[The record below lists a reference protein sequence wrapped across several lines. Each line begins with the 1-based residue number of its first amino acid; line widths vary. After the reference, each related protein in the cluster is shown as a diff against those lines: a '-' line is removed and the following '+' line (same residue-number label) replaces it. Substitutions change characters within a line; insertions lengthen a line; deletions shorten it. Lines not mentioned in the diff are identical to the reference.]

1 MRNIYQLLPA
11 HGSRDMSTCDDS
23 LQRAREHFYTGLEH
37 IRASNYR
44 DAAIELRK
52 SLECAPDRL
61 STLVNLTAALLQLRR
76 YDEAETLIEKVRAQ
90 DPGSPEGLL
99 NESFLYLAR
108 RQYAPAL
115 AYLDKALAARG
126 DYAEAYSN
134 RGVILAQVGQ
144 LEAAV
149 ASFDE
154 ALHIRPDYAD
164 ALCHRGDALRELGRL
179 EAAVASYEQAIRV
192 RPNYE
197 YLTGTLLHTRM
208 QICDWADH
216 TASVVALGA
225 KIRSGQKASLGFP
238 VLALTSSAELQQRCA
253 QVFVRDKLP
262 PDESLGAFRKPSAPR
277 SKVRLGYF
285 SADFHDHATSHLMA
299 GLFEEHDRRRFETYA
314 FSFGPTRNDPMR
326 QRVSRAFDKFIEVRE
341 MSDRDVARLSREWG
355 VDIAIDLKGFTQ
367 GGRPGIFALR
377 AAPVQVNY
385 LGYPGTLG
393 AEYMDYLIA
402 DRIVVP
408 ESNLAYCTERLAYL
422 PSCYQANDR
431 QRTIANR
438 AFTRTELGLPQSGF
452 VYCCF
457 NNTYKI
463 SPEVFD
469 SWARILRQV
478 EGSVLWLLADNP
490 SATRNLR
497 REAAQRGIEAQRLVF
512 AERVPVAEHLGRH
525 RAADLFI
532 DTVPYNAHTTAS
544 DALWADLPLLTLQGA
559 AFQGRVASSLLTAIG
574 LPELVTTTP
583 EEYEAMAIRL
593 AREPELLTYFR
604 ARLSRNRLTQP
615 LFDTAL
621 FTRHIELAYSRMY
634 ERHCQGLPPLT
645 FDVSPAR

>member
-1 MRNIYQLLPA
+1 
-11 HGSRDMSTCDDS
+11 
-23 LQRAREHFYTGLEH
+23 LEH
-37 IRASNYR
+37 IRISNYR

-115 AYLDKALAARG
+115 ACLDKALAARG

-154 ALHIRPDYAD
+154 ALRIRPDYAD

-192 RPNYE
+192 RPDYE
-197 YLTGTLLHTRM
+197 YLTGTLLHARM
-208 QICDWADH
+208 QIGDWADH
-216 TASVVALGA
+216 AASVAALGA

-238 VLALTSSAELQQRCA
+238 VLALTSSAELQQHCA

-262 PDESLGAFRKPSAPR
+262 PDESLGAFPKPSARR
-277 SKVRLGYF
+277 SKIRLGYF

-326 QRVSRAFDKFIEVRE
+326 LRVFRAFGKFIDVRE
-341 MSDRDVARLSREWG
+341 MSDRDVARLSRELG

-393 AEYMDYLIA
+393 AEYIDYLIA

-422 PSCYQANDR
+422 PGCYQANDR

-478 EGSVLWLLADNP
+478 EGSALWLLADNP

-512 AERVPVAEHLGRH
+512 AERVPGAEHLARH

-544 DALWADLPLLTLQGA
+544 DALWAGLPLLTLQGA

-574 LPELVTTTP
+574 LPELVATTP
-583 EEYEAMAIRL
+583 QEYEAMAIRL

-621 FTRHIELAYSRMY
+621 FTRYIELAYSRMY
-634 ERHCQGLPPLT
+634 ERHCQGLPPVT

>member
-1 MRNIYQLLPA
+1 
-11 HGSRDMSTCDDS
+11 
-23 LQRAREHFYTGLEH
+23 
-37 IRASNYR
+37 
-44 DAAIELRK
+44 
-52 SLECAPDRL
+52 
-61 STLVNLTAALLQLRR
+61 
-76 YDEAETLIEKVRAQ
+76 
-90 DPGSPEGLL
+90 
-99 NESFLYLAR
+99 
-108 RQYAPAL
+108 
-115 AYLDKALAARG
+115 
-126 DYAEAYSN
+126 
-134 RGVILAQVGQ
+134 
-144 LEAAV
+144 
-149 ASFDE
+149 
-154 ALHIRPDYAD
+154 
-164 ALCHRGDALRELGRL
+164 
-179 EAAVASYEQAIRV
+179 
-192 RPNYE
+192 
-197 YLTGTLLHTRM
+197 
-208 QICDWADH
+208 
-216 TASVVALGA
+216 
-225 KIRSGQKASLGFP
+225 
-238 VLALTSSAELQQRCA
+238 
-253 QVFVRDKLP
+253 
-262 PDESLGAFRKPSAPR
+262 
-277 SKVRLGYF
+277 
-285 SADFHDHATSHLMA
+285 MA

-326 QRVSRAFDKFIEVRE
+326 LRVFRAFGKFIDVRE
-341 MSDRDVARLSREWG
+341 MSDRDVARLSRELG

-393 AEYMDYLIA
+393 AEYIDYLIA

-422 PSCYQANDR
+422 PGCYQANDR

-478 EGSVLWLLADNP
+478 EGSALWLLADNP

-512 AERVPVAEHLGRH
+512 AERVPGAEHLARH

-544 DALWADLPLLTLQGA
+544 DALWAGLPLLTLQGA

-574 LPELVTTTP
+574 LPELVATTP
-583 EEYEAMAIRL
+583 QEYEAMAIRL

-621 FTRHIELAYSRMY
+621 FTRYIELAYSRMY
-634 ERHCQGLPPLT
+634 ERHCQGLPPVT

>member
-1 MRNIYQLLPA
+1 
-11 HGSRDMSTCDDS
+11 MSTRDDS

-37 IRASNYR
+37 IRISNYR

-115 AYLDKALAARG
+115 ACLDKALAARG

-154 ALHIRPDYAD
+154 ALRIRPDYAD

-192 RPNYE
+192 RPDYE
-197 YLTGTLLHTRM
+197 YLTGTLLHARM
-208 QICDWADH
+208 QIGDWADH
-216 TASVVALGA
+216 AASVAALGA

-238 VLALTSSAELQQRCA
+238 VLALTSSAELQQHCA

-262 PDESLGAFRKPSAPR
+262 PDESLGAFPKPSARR
-277 SKVRLGYF
+277 SKIRLGYF

-326 QRVSRAFDKFIEVRE
+326 LRVFRAFGKFIDVRE
-341 MSDRDVARLSREWG
+341 MSDRDVARLSRELG

-393 AEYMDYLIA
+393 AEYIDYLIA

-422 PSCYQANDR
+422 PGCYQANDR

-478 EGSVLWLLADNP
+478 EGSALWLLADNP

-512 AERVPVAEHLGRH
+512 AERVPGAEHLARH

-544 DALWADLPLLTLQGA
+544 DALWAGLPLLTLQGA

-574 LPELVTTTP
+574 LPELVATTP
-583 EEYEAMAIRL
+583 QEYEAMAIRL

-621 FTRHIELAYSRMY
+621 FTRYIELAYSRMY
-634 ERHCQGLPPLT
+634 ERHCQGLPPVT